1 MLSGT
6 WASGLKLSGAIWA
19 SKSGLT
25 VRVQFLRE
33 ARGAHGWTPV
43 EHWSKNQKQYLKSI
57 FFFVDCVCGVAH
69 VEVRGQLV
77 ELSSSTILTPRGNS
91 GPQACQ

>member
-43 EHWSKNQKQYLKSI
+43 EHWSKIQKQYLKSI
-57 FFFVDCVCGVAH
+57 FFLLIACVCVIARTSHSTH

-77 ELSSSTILTPRGNS
+77 ELSSSTILAPG
-91 GPQACQ
+91 

>member
-57 FFFVDCVCGVAH
+57 FFFFVDCVCVIARTCHSTH

-77 ELSSSTILTPRGNS
+77 ELSSSTILAPG
-91 GPQACQ
+91 

>member
-43 EHWSKNQKQYLKSI
+43 EHWSKIQKQYLKSI
-57 FFFVDCVCGVAH
+57 FFVVVDCVCV
-69 VEVRGQLV
+69 
-77 ELSSSTILTPRGNS
+77 
-91 GPQACQ
+91 